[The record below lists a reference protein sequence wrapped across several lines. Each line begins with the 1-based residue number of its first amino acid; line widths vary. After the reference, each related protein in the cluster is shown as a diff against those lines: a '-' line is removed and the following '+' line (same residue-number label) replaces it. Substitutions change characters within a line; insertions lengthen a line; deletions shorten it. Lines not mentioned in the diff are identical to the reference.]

1 MTNMLFLAKK
11 SPVIPFFLLY
21 LPQKL
26 KIRMTMK
33 SMINRILQDGHCLD
47 GGILKV
53 DRFINHQMDPYLMK
67 QVAVEFMNRFAQA
80 RPTKILTVEASGIAP
95 AAMLGYMMELPVV
108 FAKKKQPSTMG
119 GFYATKVR
127 SFTKQNEYTLIIS
140 REYLTAEDRVLF
152 IDDFL
157 AYGNAGMGV
166 IDLCRQAG
174 AEIIGMGFII
184 EKEFQGGR
192 KVLTEAGVQNIESLA
207 IIESLEN
214 NQIHLKGVKVRKV
227 NIYEEANRCL
237 LCQDAPCTKACKTG
251 DPARAIRAI
260 RFDNHKPALQW
271 VKDCSDGDL
280 ERAEQ
285 ACIHYNWPI
294 RIKEMVHAIH
304 KDDVDDSQYPQLDIT
319 FCGIKCE
326 NPFFLASSAVCTNYE
341 MVSHAFDAGW
351 AGVFY
356 KTICLQEIKEVSP
369 RFDAMHNNATHG
381 DFYGF
386 RNMEQL
392 SENPVEMDFDI
403 LRRLKH
409 DYPSKVVVASIM
421 GQTEEEWV
429 SLAKMA
435 EEAGC
440 DAAELNFSCPQ
451 MKHKG
456 MGSDV
461 GQSPELVKT
470 YTACVKRS
478 VKIPVI
484 PKMTPNITHITEPA
498 EACLQVGADA
508 ISAINTIKSVTM
520 DAGAEVAG
528 QRTISGYSGRAVRP
542 IALRHVLELAQ
553 MPEKPVLSGI
563 GGIETWRDALEFIQL
578 GCSNVQVCTAVMQ
591 YGYRIIDDLV
601 LGLRRYLAKRGLKSL
616 ESLVG
621 ESLPLFLKPDSLNR
635 ETIVYPKFDYELC
648 VGCGRCEVSC
658 NDGGHQAIV
667 FDHETRRPRL
677 VGTRCVGCHLC
688 RLVCP
693 AGAIGQSKRV
703 ALRPK

>member
-1 MTNMLFLAKK
+1 
-11 SPVIPFFLLY
+11 
-21 LPQKL
+21 
-26 KIRMTMK
+26 MK
-33 SMINRILQDGHCLD
+33 SLINRIIQDGHCLD

-95 AAMLGYMMELPVV
+95 AVMLGYMMELPVV
-108 FAKKKQPSTMG
+108 FAKKKKPSTMG
-119 GFYATKVR
+119 GFLSTTVR

-140 REYLTAEDRVLF
+140 REYLSADDRVLF

-157 AYGNAGMGV
+157 AFGNAGLGV
-166 IDLCRQAG
+166 MDLCRQAG
-174 AEIIGMGFII
+174 AEIVGMGFII

-192 KVLTEAGVQNIESLA
+192 KALTEAGMKNIESLA
-207 IIESLEN
+207 IIESLDN
-214 NQIHLKGVKVRKV
+214 NQIHLKGVKLKKINV
-227 NIYEEANRCL
+227 YEEASRCL

-260 RFDNHKPALQW
+260 RFDNHKPALRW

-294 RIKEMVHAIH
+294 RIKEVIH
-304 KDDVDDSQYPQLDIT
+304 SISPDDVDESLYPSLT
-319 FCGIKCE
+319 VNFCGIPCE

-341 MVSHAFDAGW
+341 MVARAFDAGW

-356 KTICLQEIKEVSP
+356 KTICMQEINEVSP

-403 LRRLKH
+403 LRRLKQN
-409 DYPSKVVVASIM
+409 YPTKVVVASIM
-421 GQTEEEWV
+421 GQTEDEWMK
-429 SLAKMA
+429 LAKMA

-440 DAAELNFSCPQ
+440 DAVELNFSCPQ
-451 MKHKG
+451 MKHEG

-470 YTACVKRS
+470 FTACVKRS

-484 PKMTPNITHITEPA
+484 PKMTPNITHIAEPA
-498 EACLQVGADA
+498 IACLEAGADA

-520 DAGAEVAG
+520 APAAEVSG

-542 IALRHVLELAQ
+542 IALRHILELAQ
-553 MPEKPVLSGI
+553 MPVKTELSGI

-578 GCSNVQVCTAVMQ
+578 GCANVQVCTAVMQ
-591 YGYRIIDDLV
+591 YGYRIIDDLI
-601 LGLRRYLAKRGLKSL
+601 LGLQRYLAKRGVSQLHDI
-616 ESLVG
+616 VG
-621 ESLPLFLKPDSLNR
+621 ELLPSFLNPDHLDR
-635 ETIVYPKFDYELC
+635 DTIIYPKFDKEQC
-648 VGCGRCEVSC
+648 IGCGRCEVSC
-658 NDGGHQAIV
+658 SDGGHQAIV
-667 FDHETRRPRL
+667 FDHATRRPRL
-677 VGTRCVGCHLC
+677 VGTKCVGCHLC

-693 AGAIGQSKRV
+693 TGAIGTTKRISKR
-703 ALRPK
+703 

>member
-1 MTNMLFLAKK
+1 MKKNM
-11 SPVIPFFLLY
+11 
-21 LPQKL
+21 
-26 KIRMTMK
+26 
-33 SMINRILQDGHCLD
+33 
-47 GGILKV
+47 
-53 DRFINHQMDPYLMK
+53 
-67 QVAVEFMNRFAQA
+67 
-80 RPTKILTVEASGIAP
+80 
-95 AAMLGYMMELPVV
+95 
-108 FAKKKQPSTMG
+108 
-119 GFYATKVR
+119 
-127 SFTKQNEYTLIIS
+127 
-140 REYLTAEDRVLF
+140 
-152 IDDFL
+152 
-157 AYGNAGMGV
+157 
-166 IDLCRQAG
+166 
-174 AEIIGMGFII
+174 
-184 EKEFQGGR
+184 
-192 KVLTEAGVQNIESLA
+192 
-207 IIESLEN
+207 
-214 NQIHLKGVKVRKV
+214 
-227 NIYEEANRCL
+227 NIYEEASRCL

-271 VKDCSDGDL
+271 VKDCTDADL

-294 RIKEMVHAIH
+294 RIKEMLRSINR
-304 KDDVDDSQYPQLDIT
+304 DDVDLEWSMVNGQWSMVNSPSLAIT

-341 MVSHAFDAGW
+341 MVAHAFDAGW

-392 SENPVEMDFDI
+392 SENPVEEDFDI
-403 LRRLKH
+403 LRRLKR
-409 DYPSKVVVASIM
+409 DYPSKVVIASIM
-421 GQTEEEWV
+421 GQTEEEWMK
-429 SLAKMA
+429 LARMA

-440 DAAELNFSCPQ
+440 DAVELNFSCPQ

-470 YTACVKRS
+470 YTACVKQS

-484 PKMTPNITHITEPA
+484 PKMTPNITHIAEPA
-498 EACLQVGADA
+498 AACVEAGADA

-520 DAGAEVAG
+520 TFDSEVSG

-542 IALRHVLELAQ
+542 IALRHILELAQ
-553 MPEKPVLSGI
+553 MRNNSPLGQRTLATNGTQEFSIFNSQFELSGI

-578 GCSNVQVCTAVMQ
+578 GCNNVQVCTAVMQ
-591 YGYRIIDDLV
+591 YGYRIIDDLI
-601 LGLRRYLAKRGLKSL
+601 LGLQRYMVKRGVSELS
-616 ESLVG
+616 ELVG
-621 ESLPLFLKPDSLNR
+621 ERLEKFLNPDHLDR
-635 ETIVYPKFDYELC
+635 DTIIYPKFDKEIC
-648 VGCGRCEVSC
+648 IGCGRCEISC
-658 NDGGHQAIV
+658 SDGGHQAIV

-677 VGTRCVGCHLC
+677 IGTKCVGCHLC

-693 AGAIGQSKRV
+693 TGAIGVTKRIEKK
-703 ALRPK
+703 RS